1 MIVLRRK
8 TWKKREEAV
17 KRPKHLTVA
26 IICAI
31 VCLVGH
37 MAIHRIASADM
48 DPHDESERL
57 SGILEKHDERMKAAL
72 AALADS
78 LDRQDGMADTLTT
91 LENTAHRFSRTDDYS
106 YYIFRGDSLAFWHN
120 ASLPIA
126 DLKPEQITEP
136 MMKADNGYFYVC
148 DRQAGSSSIYAM
160 LHVRSI
166 FPYDNDYLTDSYH
179 PSFGLP
185 ETANIAFE
193 STTNG
198 LMSSGVSVT
207 SPDKQYLFTV
217 TRYRTRHI
225 PTWFGCFSS
234 TLLFLFVISV
244 SIAIRGIAID
254 TAKRNGVPQ
263 ALGLSLLTLFG
274 VYALMVMLAPPPG
287 FEDATLFSYLTFSYG
302 WWLPSLWHLICL
314 SFGILL
320 WSYLFFR
327 LAGRDE
333 ERWNVMG
340 RRLRQIV
347 LFHYFL
353 LGWLSFLIDNAIIGV
368 LIVHSQG
375 ISYYAGDIDV
385 SYLTFI
391 KVGVLG
397 MIFLGFTL
405 VMERVTSIFIH
416 RSTPLAMLIYLIGG
430 TVTSVI
436 VCKSVFAS
444 GSGCVGFGFG
454 VFCAIFWVMK
464 KVSPTMMRFSHFVW
478 ILVIVNIFVT
488 FRVSALN
495 SDKEASYRKLLAS
508 TLAFSMEREDDPVAE
523 QLLPQVYAS
532 VCADTVLRNL
542 MKAPTLSHDIIYS
555 QVRNR
560 HMNGYFSRYD
570 LQVVPCR
577 GEASMLHMTY
587 SGEDTECLPY
597 FEQLTEES
605 GRRVADGVEFYCI
618 SDDDGRPCYV
628 GQFVYDDTT
637 AYAPPVPNRLY
648 IQIILKTSAQ
658 AFGYP
663 ELLTNKRDRIGE
675 NKVRGYSYA
684 KYVGTQ
690 LVYHYG
696 EFNYPANATLTAD
709 SIPIMPSVYSY
720 THLIV
725 SPSAN
730 QSVVVTYPRQSLSNI
745 ITSYAYLFL
754 GMLIVSLIIILPAWG
769 SGFTFIGRLNIS
781 ERIHASL
788 VIFVLILFAT
798 VCVTTGYQTMT
809 QFEDKSH
816 SEMSGKMSLVVLN
829 LSDELYGIRASDITP
844 SDNIAN
850 MVDDILQRVAN
861 IYGTDAHLYDSQGR
875 IVGSSRR
882 ELFMSGVAAP
892 LMNSEAL
899 NTLRQGSQG
908 EVFVEEHIGR
918 MTHYATYS
926 PIYDFDNKLMGYVGV
941 PLFNDVREMKNQMLS
956 SMVPITNSLMI
967 IIILTI
973 VASSLLARS
982 ITRPLLA
989 LRDALR
995 GADLQAG
1002 TNKLTYPY
1010 SDEVG
1015 EVVSAYNRMTDK
1027 LSEQANKLA
1036 AAERENTWRQMARQI
1051 AHEIKNP
1058 LTPMKLSV
1066 QFLLRVWDNRR
1077 DNFEPTLRKTAQT
1090 LIEQIDQLSNVAS
1103 QFSGMAKMKQAEP
1116 IRMDLAARLTA
1127 TTTLFGRS
1135 DEANITYDG
1144 PQNGVY
1150 IMADPSLLTSV
1161 FNNLVKNA
1169 QQSTHDGRVVDI
1181 IVSLSTTE
1189 DNVVVTV
1196 ADNGDGMPPEVSEK
1210 AFRPNFTTK
1219 STGMGLGLAITKTI
1233 IDNSGGTIDFETE
1246 VGRGT
1251 TFTVTL
1257 PLDKQA

>member
-1 MIVLRRK
+1 MVVLKRRK
-8 TWKKREEAV
+8 KSIKKPV
-17 KRPKHLTVA
+17 KRPVSLTVA
-26 IICAI
+26 IIIAI
-31 VCLVGH
+31 ICLTGH
-37 MAIHRIASADM
+37 MVIHRLASANM

-57 SGILEKHDERMKAAL
+57 SGIIAQHDKRMNATLE
-72 AALADS
+72 ALADS
-78 LDRQDGMADTLTT
+78 LSQHNGGSDTLNI
-91 LENTAHRFSRTDDYS
+91 LEKTAHHFSPTDDYS
-106 YYIFRGDSLAFWHN
+106 YYVFRGDSLAFWHN

-126 DLKPEQITEP
+126 NITP
-136 MMKADNGYFYVC
+136 DQVTMPLMKASNGYFYVC
-148 DRQAGSSSIYAM
+148 DKQMGGTTVYAM
-160 LHVRSI
+160 LHVRST
-166 FPYDNDYLTDSYH
+166 FPYDNDYLTDSFH
-179 PSFGLP
+179 PSFELP
-185 ETANIAFE
+185 PTANIATE
-193 STTNG
+193 LGVNG
-198 LMSSGVSVT
+198 LMGSGVSVT

-225 PTWFGCFSS
+225 PTWFGCCSAS
-234 TLLFLFVISV
+234 LLIVFVISV
-244 SIAIRGIAID
+244 SLAIRSIAID
-254 TAKRNGVPQ
+254 VAMRNGVPQ
-263 ALGLSLLTLFG
+263 ALGLTLLSLWGLYG
-274 VYALMVMLAPPPG
+274 LMIMLAPPPG
-287 FEDATLFSYLTFSYG
+287 FEDTTLFSYLTFSYG

-333 ERWNVMG
+333 DGWDKMCG
-340 RRLRQIV
+340 PKRQLV

-353 LGWLSFLIDNAIIGV
+353 LGWASFILDNAIIGT
-368 LIVHSQG
+368 LIIHSQG

-385 SYLTFI
+385 SLLTFI

-397 MIFLGFTL
+397 MIFLGFTFI
-405 VMERVTSIFIH
+405 MERVTSIFLR
-416 RSTPLAMLIYLIGG
+416 RSTPKVMLTYLISG
-430 TVTSVI
+430 TIISTI
-436 VCKSVFAS
+436 VCQIFFIS
-444 GSGCVGFGFG
+444 GGALIGLCFG
-454 VFCAIFWVMK
+454 VFCVIFWAMK
-464 KVSPTMMRFSHFVW
+464 KSSPDTMRFSHFVW

-488 FRVSALN
+488 FRISCLN

-532 VCADTVLRNL
+532 VCADTTLRNL
-542 MKAPTLSHDIIYS
+542 MHAPNLPHDLIYS
-555 QVRNR
+555 QVRNH

-597 FEQLTEES
+597 FEQLTEEN
-605 GRRVADGVEFYCI
+605 GRRVAEGVEFYCI
-618 SDDDGRPCYV
+618 SDNDGRPCYV

-637 AYAPPVPNRLY
+637 SYAPPVPNRLY
-648 IQIILKTSAQ
+648 IQIVLKTSAQ

-675 NKVRGYSYA
+675 SKVRGYSYA

-696 EFNYPANATLTAD
+696 NFNYPANATLTAD
-709 SIPIMPSVYSY
+709 SVPIMPSIYSF

-725 SPSAN
+725 TPSAN
-730 QSVVVTYPRQSLSNI
+730 QSVIVTYPRQSMSNM

-754 GMLIVSLIIILPAWG
+754 GMLIVSLLVILPTWG
-769 SGFTFIGRLNIS
+769 SGYTFIGRLNIS

-788 VIFVLILFAT
+788 VIFVLVLFVT
-798 VCVTTGYQTMT
+798 VCATTGYQTMT
-809 QFEDKSH
+809 MFEDKNR
-816 SEMSGKMSLVVLN
+816 SEMSGKMSSVVLN
-829 LSDELYGIRASDITP
+829 LSDELYGIHADDITP
-844 SDNIAN
+844 SASVTN
-850 MVDDILQRVAN
+850 MVDDILQRIAN
-861 IYGTDAHLYDSQGR
+861 IYGTDAHMYDPQGR

-899 NTLRQGSQG
+899 DLLHQNRLG
-908 EVFVEEHIGR
+908 EVFVKERIGR

-926 PIYDFDNKLMGYVGV
+926 PIYDLDNKLMGYVGV
-941 PLFNDVREMKNQMLS
+941 PLFNDVREMKNQMLA

-967 IIILTI
+967 IIILSI

-1002 TNKLTYPY
+1002 NKKLAYPY
-1010 SDEVG
+1010 NDEVG
-1015 EVVSAYNRMTDK
+1015 DVVSAYNRMTDK

-1066 QFLLRVWDNRR
+1066 QYLLRIWDNRR
-1077 DNFEPTLRKTAQT
+1077 DSFETALRKTAQT
-1090 LIEQIDQLSNVAS
+1090 LIEQIDQLTNVAS
-1103 QFSGMAKMKQAEP
+1103 QFSGMAKMKEAEP
-1116 IRMDLAARLTA
+1116 VRMDLAARLTA

-1144 PQNGVY
+1144 PHSGVY
-1150 IMADPSLLTSV
+1150 IMADPALVTSV

-1169 QQSTHDGRVVDI
+1169 QQSAHDGRVVDI
-1181 IVSLSTTE
+1181 IVSLSTTA
-1189 DNVVVTV
+1189 DKVVVTV
-1196 ADNGDGMPPEVSEK
+1196 VDNGDGMPPEVSAK

-1233 IDNSGGTIDFETE
+1233 IDNTGGTISFETE

-1257 PLDKQA
+1257 PLDKQT